1 MVKRELGED
10 LLKMQRKFT
19 ETFRLCYNQGEVT
32 LWKEGYHEFRT
43 VRAEIA
49 PRNQSIRQ
57 GP

>member
-1 MVKRELGED
+1 MVKRELGGD

-19 ETFRLCYNQGEVT
+19 EIFHLCYNQEEVT
-32 LWKEGYHEFRT
+32 SWKEGYHEFRI

-57 GP
+57 GT